1 MAGVVHICGSGR
13 TEPQM
18 KRLSS
23 IALVLFLA
31 ACGSSSTPPHSTT
44 RASGHGAISIEIVP
58 NPIVATNVG
67 GDTYEFPFEVVVRE
81 TGGHTVNVN
90 RVNADVTALGAFHV
104 ANETYDAARIN
115 SLGYSTTVPAG
126 GALRYRFNQ
135 RRSVPDERLFGGVS
149 AAITV
154 DATDD
159 MGTPTTARTTVTVRR

>member
-1 MAGVVHICGSGR
+1 
-13 TEPQM
+13 M

-23 IALVLFLA
+23 LAVLIFLA
-31 ACGSSSTPPHSTT
+31 ACGSSSSTPPPSSMPST
-44 RASGHGAISIEIVP
+44 SGHGAISIEINP
-58 NPIVATNVG
+58 NPIVATHING
-67 GDTYEFPFEVVVRE
+67 ETYEFPFEVIVRE

-115 SLGYSTTVPAG
+115 SLGFATTVPAG

-149 AAITV
+149 AEITV

-159 MGTPTTARTTVTVRR
+159 TGTPVTARTTVTVRR